1 MGEKS
6 NKNHVHLF
14 KIHSMIIFEIL
25 KYILPSLVVFAT
37 AYYILKQQNEREI
50 ALLEKE
56 DIKDRRQK
64 NQEVLL
70 PIRLQAY
77 ERLILFLERIHPHQ
91 LIIRSNNPA
100 LSSFQ
105 LQTLLIKSIR
115 DEFEHNLSQQLY
127 VSNAAWNKVI
137 NAKEECIKQIN
148 FAASKLNSD
157 AKANELGGLIIQDFS
172 ALSANP
178 IQEAIMLMKKEV
190 QQGL

>member
-1 MGEKS
+1 M
-6 NKNHVHLF
+6 
-14 KIHSMIIFEIL
+14 MILEIL

-37 AYYILKQQNEREI
+37 AYYLLKQQNEREL

-56 DIKDRRQK
+56 DIKDSRQK

-91 LIIRSNNPA
+91 LIIRNNNPA
-100 LSSFQ
+100 WSSFQ
-105 LQTLLIKSIR
+105 LQTVLIKSIR

-127 VSNAAWNKVI
+127 VSNAAWDKVI

-157 AKANELGGLIIQDFS
+157 AKANELGGLIIQNFS

-178 IQEAIMLMKKEV
+178 IQQAIKLMKKEV